1 MCVCVYVSMKSFN
14 IYSKSIASDLSD
26 LQFQWW
32 SNAAIKKTS
41 VMEVIESEDLNS
53 PLLGAQIDS
62 PCATC
67 ALPWEQ
73 CPGHFGHYS
82 FLFGL

>member
-1 MCVCVYVSMKSFN
+1 MFVYVSMKSFN
-14 IYSKSIASDLSD
+14 IYNTSIANDLSD
-26 LQFQWW
+26 LQFSWW
-32 SNAAIKKTS
+32 SNASVKSTS

-53 PLLGAQIDS
+53 PFLGAQVGT

-67 ALPWEQ
+67 HLNWEQ
-73 CPGHFGHYS
+73 CAGHFSHYT